1 MTGSL
6 LLCCQTPSTLNLS
19 DIYAPKCWVD
29 FFLLRN
35 WVFLDQNQGQS
46 LVTFQGQIRF
56 NPKFLSFKTRKS
68 KGLPLSWNSS
78 QLNTLTHKCYFI
90 FMVALRKFEYTIKIA
105 LWQIHGNRLP
115 AVERTTYENLFG
127 HWIINI
133 FLKILSFQIFS
144 IQLRDLS
151 NNLLNGFNN
160 QFWNYEYW
168 ISLH

>member
-1 MTGSL
+1 MPRLGSH
-6 LLCCQTPSTLNLS
+6 
-19 DIYAPKCWVD
+19 A
-29 FFLLRN
+29 LRCKYTRS
-35 WVFLDQNQGQS
+35 WIIFIKTDKLGQS
-46 LVTFQGQIRF
+46 L
-56 NPKFLSFKTRKS
+56 PFLSLSIVFH
-68 KGLPLSWNSS
+68 LPCDRLFIVVLPNSIHFE
-78 QLNTLTHKCYFI
+78 LI